1 MRRLDPKG
9 LVQAAGGYLRKNPG
23 ELLRVAK
30 NAVSLKVGLPLVAL
44 KYLASELGGAKA
56 PRDLTIEAR
65 PPGVHVAASFD
76 LMRTPVRASGT
87 VFVERLDL
95 SAEHLI
101 VELRLL
107 DLRLGV
113 LDDGSDTP
121 IAALLRSGA
130 LDLSRPGD
138 LVSYMPKRPP
148 FLISAE
154 KDRVVLDLMRH
165 PKLSAEGARRIVAL
179 LLPFVS
185 IDAVRTADE
194 HLDVAFR
201 PFPGGAGEA
210 IAQLKAIAQLR
221 RFF

>member
-1 MRRLDPKG
+1 
-9 LVQAAGGYLRKNPG
+9 
-23 ELLRVAK
+23 
-30 NAVSLKVGLPLVAL
+30 
-44 KYLASELGGAKA
+44 
-56 PRDLTIEAR
+56 
-65 PPGVHVAASFD
+65 
-76 LMRTPVRASGT
+76 
-87 VFVERLDL
+87 VE
-95 SAEHLI
+95 
-101 VELRLL
+101 VRLL
-107 DLRLGV
+107 DVRLKV
-113 LDDGSDTP
+113 LDDSSETP

-154 KDRVVLDLMRH
+154 KDRIVLDLMRH
-165 PKLSAEGARRIVAL
+165 PKLSAESARRIVQL

-201 PFPGGAGEA
+201 AFPEGAGEA
-210 IAQLKAIAQLR
+210 IAQLKALAQLR

>member
-1 MRRLDPKG
+1 MRRLDAKS
-9 LVQAAGGYLRKNPG
+9 LVQAAGGYLRKHPE
-23 ELLRVAK
+23 ELVRMAK
-30 NAVSLKVGLPLVAL
+30 NAVSLKVGLPLVAFE
-44 KYLASELGGAKA
+44 YLAKALGGAKA
-56 PRDLTIEAR
+56 PRDLSIEAR

-76 LMRTPVRASGT
+76 LMKTPVRASST
-87 VFVERLDL
+87 IFVERLDL
-95 SAEHLI
+95 STTHLI
-101 VELRLL
+101 VEVRLL
-107 DLRLGV
+107 DVRLKV
-113 LDDGSDTP
+113 LDDRSETP

-148 FLISAE
+148 FLLSAE
-154 KDRVVLDLMRH
+154 KDRIVLDLMRL
-165 PKLSAEGARRIVAL
+165 PLLSAESARRIVQL

-201 PFPGGAGEA
+201 AFPEGAAEA
-210 IAQLKAIAQLR
+210 IAQLKALAQLR

>member
-1 MRRLDPKG
+1 MGRLDAKSV
-9 LVQAAGGYLRKNPG
+9 VQAAGGYLRKHPE
-23 ELLRVAK
+23 ELLRMAK

-44 KYLASELGGAKA
+44 KYLANVLGGAKA
-56 PRDLTIEAR
+56 PHDLTVEAR

-76 LMRTPVRASGT
+76 LMKTPVRASGT

-101 VELRLL
+101 VEVRLL
-107 DLRLGV
+107 DVRLKVQGDV
-113 LDDGSDTP
+113 TDTP

-165 PKLSAEGARRIVAL
+165 PKLSAENARRIVSL

-185 IDAVRTADE
+185 IDAVRTADA
-194 HLDVAFR
+194 HLDVALR
-201 PFPGGAGEA
+201 AFPGGAGDA
-210 IAQLKAIAQLR
+210 IAQLKALTQLR